1 MAKKS
6 EDRRRSILNAALDEF
21 EAKGFSAALVEDI
34 AHRAGVS
41 KGTIYGYFKG
51 KEALLLGLAEE
62 VAVLIQKEFDQ
73 PSEHA
78 SLPLIER
85 LWRTEAGLLAD
96 KLARILRVV
105 WSEGLHRP
113 ELTRPIYE
121 KFLIPH
127 FAPGSPLRTEIEAS
141 NVPDFVKKY
150 PMVLMAPVMQGIF
163 WAGIIDKVMPLNLE
177 EYFKGYLTM
186 IFGVQPQS
194 ETTGIQGTDDEAPKA
209 ANVKP
214 KKASGSSQPLTNL
227 SANRI
232 HPKTDPK
239 SSC

>member
-96 KLARILRVV
+96 NGHGRQIGVLHARRDAPLLNHFGGGLRQDA
-105 WSEGLHRP
+105 G
-113 ELTRPIYE
+113 
-121 KFLIPH
+121 
-127 FAPGSPLRTEIEAS
+127 
-141 NVPDFVKKY
+141 
-150 PMVLMAPVMQGIF
+150 GIV
-163 WAGIIDKVMPLNLE
+163 AKDHG
-177 EYFKGYLTM
+177 
-186 IFGVQPQS
+186 
-194 ETTGIQGTDDEAPKA
+194 
-209 ANVKP
+209 
-214 KKASGSSQPLTNL
+214 
-227 SANRI
+227 
-232 HPKTDPK
+232 
-239 SSC
+239 

>member
-85 LWRTEAGLLAD
+85 LWRTEAGLLAVTD
-96 KLARILRVV
+96 GWLESCALSGLKVSTAPSSRVR
-105 WSEGLHRP
+105 S
-113 ELTRPIYE
+113 T
-121 KFLIPH
+121 KN
-127 FAPGSPLRTEIEAS
+127 S
-141 NVPDFVKKY
+141 
-150 PMVLMAPVMQGIF
+150 
-163 WAGIIDKVMPLNLE
+163 
-177 EYFKGYLTM
+177 
-186 IFGVQPQS
+186 
-194 ETTGIQGTDDEAPKA
+194 
-209 ANVKP
+209 
-214 KKASGSSQPLTNL
+214 
-227 SANRI
+227 
-232 HPKTDPK
+232 
-239 SSC
+239 

>member
-85 LWRTEAGLLAD
+85 LWRTEAGLLVTDGWLESCVLSGLKVSTAPSS
-96 KLARILRVV
+96 RVR
-105 WSEGLHRP
+105 S
-113 ELTRPIYE
+113 T
-121 KFLIPH
+121 KNF
-127 FAPGSPLRTEIEAS
+127 
-141 NVPDFVKKY
+141 
-150 PMVLMAPVMQGIF
+150 
-163 WAGIIDKVMPLNLE
+163 
-177 EYFKGYLTM
+177 
-186 IFGVQPQS
+186 
-194 ETTGIQGTDDEAPKA
+194 
-209 ANVKP
+209 
-214 KKASGSSQPLTNL
+214 
-227 SANRI
+227 
-232 HPKTDPK
+232 
-239 SSC
+239 

>member
-96 KLARILRVV
+96 NGHGQLARILRVV

-113 ELTRPIYE
+113 
-121 KFLIPH
+121 
-127 FAPGSPLRTEIEAS
+127 
-141 NVPDFVKKY
+141 
-150 PMVLMAPVMQGIF
+150 
-163 WAGIIDKVMPLNLE
+163 
-177 EYFKGYLTM
+177 
-186 IFGVQPQS
+186 
-194 ETTGIQGTDDEAPKA
+194 
-209 ANVKP
+209 
-214 KKASGSSQPLTNL
+214 SSRDRSMKNF
-227 SANRI
+227 
-232 HPKTDPK
+232 
-239 SSC
+239 

>member
-96 KLARILRVV
+96 NGHGRLARILRVV

-127 FAPGSPLRTEIEAS
+127 FSPGSPLRTEIEAS
-141 NVPDFVKKY
+141 NVPDFV
-150 PMVLMAPVMQGIF
+150 
-163 WAGIIDKVMPLNLE
+163 
-177 EYFKGYLTM
+177 
-186 IFGVQPQS
+186 QPQS
-194 ETTGIQGTDDEAPKA
+194 ETTGIQGTNDEAPKA
-209 ANVKP
+209 SNVKP
-214 KKASGSSQPLTNL
+214 KKASGSSQPLTTP
-227 SANRI
+227 SADRA

>member
-96 KLARILRVV
+96 MVTDSWLESCVL
-105 WSEGLHRP
+105 SGLKVS
-113 ELTRPIYE
+113 T
-121 KFLIPH
+121 
-127 FAPGSPLRTEIEAS
+127 AP
-141 NVPDFVKKY
+141 
-150 PMVLMAPVMQGIF
+150 
-163 WAGIIDKVMPLNLE
+163 
-177 EYFKGYLTM
+177 
-186 IFGVQPQS
+186 
-194 ETTGIQGTDDEAPKA
+194 
-209 ANVKP
+209 
-214 KKASGSSQPLTNL
+214 SSRDRSMKNF
-227 SANRI
+227 
-232 HPKTDPK
+232 
-239 SSC
+239 

>member
-1 MAKKS
+1 M
-6 EDRRRSILNAALDEF
+6 
-21 EAKGFSAALVEDI
+21 
-34 AHRAGVS
+34 
-41 KGTIYGYFKG
+41 
-51 KEALLLGLAEE
+51 
-62 VAVLIQKEFDQ
+62 
-73 PSEHA
+73 
-78 SLPLIER
+78 IER

-96 KLARILRVV
+96 NGHGRLARILRVV

-127 FAPGSPLRTEIEAS
+127 FSPGSPLRTEIEAS

-194 ETTGIQGTDDEAPKA
+194 ETTGIQGTNDEAPKA
-209 ANVKP
+209 SNVKP
-214 KKASGSSQPLTNL
+214 KKASGSSQPLTTP
-227 SANRI
+227 SADRA

>member
-96 KLARILRVV
+96 NGHGRLARILRVV

-121 KFLIPH
+121 NF
-127 FAPGSPLRTEIEAS
+127 
-141 NVPDFVKKY
+141 
-150 PMVLMAPVMQGIF
+150 
-163 WAGIIDKVMPLNLE
+163 
-177 EYFKGYLTM
+177 
-186 IFGVQPQS
+186 
-194 ETTGIQGTDDEAPKA
+194 
-209 ANVKP
+209 
-214 KKASGSSQPLTNL
+214 
-227 SANRI
+227 
-232 HPKTDPK
+232 
-239 SSC
+239 

>member
-85 LWRTEAGLLAD
+85 LWRTEAGSSPTMVTDGWLESCVL
-96 KLARILRVV
+96 
-105 WSEGLHRP
+105 SGL
-113 ELTRPIYE
+113 
-121 KFLIPH
+121 
-127 FAPGSPLRTEIEAS
+127 
-141 NVPDFVKKY
+141 
-150 PMVLMAPVMQGIF
+150 
-163 WAGIIDKVMPLNLE
+163 
-177 EYFKGYLTM
+177 
-186 IFGVQPQS
+186 
-194 ETTGIQGTDDEAPKA
+194 
-209 ANVKP
+209 
-214 KKASGSSQPLTNL
+214 KASTALSSLVRSTKNF
-227 SANRI
+227 
-232 HPKTDPK
+232 
-239 SSC
+239 